1 MPETDSAL
9 LPTYARLPVRFV
21 RGQGCRLW
29 DENGDEYLDAV
40 AGIAVCALGHCH
52 PRRNCGPARTG
63 GHPGA
68 HLQPLR
74 DRAAGGS
81 WQAGWPRLPAWNA
94 PFFCNSG
101 AEANECALKIARLH
115 AARKNITSPEV
126 LVVEGAFHGRT
137 LMTLSASSGARVRD
151 GFAPYAEGF
160 VRVGFNDLPM
170 MQAALA
176 QHPNAVA
183 VLIEPI
189 QGEGGVRPVDDDYLV
204 GLRKLC
210 DAHDVLMILD
220 EVQTGMGRTGRLF
233 AYQHAGILPDAVT
246 LAKALGNGYPIGA
259 CLTRGAAAT
268 ALAAGQHGTT
278 FGGSHLAC
286 RVGLSVLD
294 ALDKEQLLERA
305 EQLGNTLMERFHAA
319 LAELPGIESIR
330 GRGLMIGI
338 ELSEPVPDLVARA
351 LQARLLINVTQE
363 RVVRLLPP
371 LVMSDEEADLL
382 CERLIPL
389 LAEAAGGTA

>member
-1 MPETDSAL
+1 MSDTDSAL
-9 LPTYARLPVRFV
+9 LPTYARLPVRLV

-29 DENGDEYLDAV
+29 DENGNEYLDAV

-52 PRRNCGPARTG
+52 PGVTA
-63 GHPGA
+63 A
-68 HLQPLR
+68 LR
-74 DRAAGGS
+74 E
-81 WQAGWPRLPAWNA
+81 QAGTLVHTSNLYQVGSQEALARRLTEASGMERA
-94 PFFCNSG
+94 FFCNSG

-115 AARKNITSPEV
+115 GARKNIASPEV

-137 LMTLSASSGARVRD
+137 LMALSASSGARVRE

-160 VRVGFNDLPM
+160 VRVGFNDLSM

-210 DAHDVLMILD
+210 DAHDVLLILD

-233 AYQHAGILPDAVT
+233 AYQHTDILPDAVT

-268 ALAAGQHGTT
+268 AMTAGQHGTT

-286 RVGLSVLD
+286 QVGLSVLD
-294 ALDKEQLLERA
+294 ALEKEQLLERA
-305 EQLGNTLMERFHAA
+305 EQLGNTLMERFHAT
-319 LAELPGIESIR
+319 LSDLPGIESIR

-338 ELSEPVPDLVARA
+338 ELGEPAPDLVTRA

-382 CERLIPL
+382 CERLIPI

>member
-52 PRRNCGPARTG
+52 PDVTAV
-63 GHPGA
+63 
-68 HLQPLR
+68 LR
-74 DRAAGGS
+74 E
-81 WQAGWPRLPAWNA
+81 QAGVLVHTSNLYGIEPQEALASRLTTASGMERA
-94 PFFCNSG
+94 FFCNSG

-115 AARKNITSPEV
+115 AARKNIASPEV

-170 MQAALA
+170 MQAAIA

-189 QGEGGVRPVDDDYLV
+189 QGEGGVRPVDDDYLI

-286 RVGLSVLD
+286 QVGLSVLD
-294 ALDKEQLLERA
+294 ALEKEQLLERA
-305 EQLGNTLMERFHAA
+305 EQLGNTLMERFHAT

-338 ELSEPVPDLVARA
+338 ELSEPAPDLVARA
-351 LQARLLINVTQE
+351 LQAHLLINVTQE

>member
-1 MPETDSAL
+1 MTDSVL

-52 PRRNCGPARTG
+52 PDVTAV
-63 GHPGA
+63 
-68 HLQPLR
+68 LR
-74 DRAAGGS
+74 E
-81 WQAGWPRLPAWNA
+81 QAGVLIHTSNLYRIEPQETLASRLTEASGMERA
-94 PFFCNSG
+94 FFCNSG

-176 QHPNAVA
+176 KHPNAVA

-210 DAHDVLMILD
+210 DAHDVLLILD

-259 CLTRGAAAT
+259 CLTRGTAAA
-268 ALAAGQHGTT
+268 ALTAGQHGTT

-338 ELSEPVPDLVARA
+338 ELSEPVPDLVAQA

-363 RVVRLLPP
+363 RVIRLLPP

>member
-1 MPETDSAL
+1 MTDSAL

-52 PRRNCGPARTG
+52 PDVTAV
-63 GHPGA
+63 
-68 HLQPLR
+68 LR
-74 DRAAGGS
+74 E
-81 WQAGWPRLPAWNA
+81 QAGVLVHTSNLYRIEPQEALANRLAEVSGMERA
-94 PFFCNSG
+94 FFCNSG

-210 DAHDVLMILD
+210 DAHDALLILD

-233 AYQHAGILPDAVT
+233 AYQHTDILPDAVT

-268 ALAAGQHGTT
+268 ALTAGQHGTT

-319 LAELPGIESIR
+319 LAKLPGIESIR

-363 RVVRLLPP
+363 RVIRLLPP

>member
-1 MPETDSAL
+1 MIDTNSAL

-21 RGQGCRLW
+21 RGLGCRLW
-29 DENGDEYLDAV
+29 DEDGNEYLDAV

-52 PRRNCGPARTG
+52 PGVTAALREQANVLVHTSNLYQIGPQEALARRLTEASGME
-63 GHPGA
+63 
-68 HLQPLR
+68 
-74 DRAAGGS
+74 RA
-81 WQAGWPRLPAWNA
+81 
-94 PFFCNSG
+94 FFCNSG

-115 AARKNITSPEV
+115 GARKNIASPEV

-151 GFAPYAEGF
+151 GYAPYAEGF

-176 QHPNAVA
+176 QHPNTVA

-189 QGEGGVRPVDDDYLV
+189 QGEGGVRPVDGDYLT

-210 DAHDVLMILD
+210 DAHDVLLILD

-233 AYQHAGILPDAVT
+233 AYQHADILPDAVT

-268 ALAAGQHGTT
+268 AMAAGQHGTT

-286 RVGLSVLD
+286 QVGLSVLD
-294 ALDKEQLLERA
+294 ALEEEQLLERA
-305 EQLGNTLMERFHAA
+305 EQLGNTLMGRLNTA
-319 LAELPGIESIR
+319 LANLPGIESIR

-338 ELSEPVPDLVARA
+338 ELSEPVPDLVMRA

-363 RVVRLLPP
+363 RVIRLLPP
-371 LVMSDEEADLL
+371 LVMSDEEADML
-382 CERLIPL
+382 CERLIPIL
-389 LAEAAGGTA
+389 TEAAEGTA

>member
-52 PRRNCGPARTG
+52 PDVTAV
-63 GHPGA
+63 
-68 HLQPLR
+68 LR
-74 DRAAGGS
+74 E
-81 WQAGWPRLPAWNA
+81 QAGIMVHTSNLYGIEPQEALASRLAEA
-94 PFFCNSG
+94 SGMERAFFCNSG

-338 ELSEPVPDLVARA
+338 ELGEPVPDLAARA

-389 LAEAAGGTA
+389 LAEAAGGMA

>member
-1 MPETDSAL
+1 MTDSAL

-52 PRRNCGPARTG
+52 PDVTAV
-63 GHPGA
+63 
-68 HLQPLR
+68 LR
-74 DRAAGGS
+74 EQADVLVHTSNLYQIEPQEALASRLTEASGMERA
-81 WQAGWPRLPAWNA
+81 
-94 PFFCNSG
+94 FFCNSG

-176 QHPNAVA
+176 QRPDAVA

-210 DAHDVLMILD
+210 DAHDVLLILD

-268 ALAAGQHGTT
+268 ALTAGQHGTT

-294 ALDKEQLLERA
+294 ALDKEKLLERA

-363 RVVRLLPP
+363 RVIRLLPP

-389 LAEAAGGTA
+389 LVEAAGGTA

>member
-1 MPETDSAL
+1 MLETDSAL

-21 RGQGCRLW
+21 RGQGCQLW
-29 DENGDEYLDAV
+29 DENGNEYLDAI

-52 PRRNCGPARTG
+52 PDVTAT
-63 GHPGA
+63 
-68 HLQPLR
+68 LR
-74 DRAAGGS
+74 E
-81 WQAGWPRLPAWNA
+81 QAGTLAHTSNLYQIEPQEALASRLAEA
-94 PFFCNSG
+94 SGMERAFFCNSG

-115 AARKNITSPEV
+115 AARKNIASPEV

-210 DAHDVLMILD
+210 DAHDALLILD

-268 ALAAGQHGTT
+268 ALTAGQHGTT

-338 ELSEPVPDLVARA
+338 ELSEPAPDLVARA

-363 RVVRLLPP
+363 RVIRLLPP

-389 LAEAAGGTA
+389 LAEVAGGTA

>member
-52 PRRNCGPARTG
+52 PDVTAV
-63 GHPGA
+63 
-68 HLQPLR
+68 LR
-74 DRAAGGS
+74 E
-81 WQAGWPRLPAWNA
+81 QAGVLVHTSNLYGIEPQETLAGRLAEA
-94 PFFCNSG
+94 SGMERVFFCNSG

-210 DAHDVLMILD
+210 DTHDVLMILD

-294 ALDKEQLLERA
+294 ALEKEQLLERA
-305 EQLGNTLMERFHAA
+305 EQLGNTLMARFHAA

-330 GRGLMIGI
+330 GRGLMVGI
-338 ELSEPVPDLVARA
+338 ELSESVPDLVARA

>member
-52 PRRNCGPARTG
+52 PDVTAV
-63 GHPGA
+63 
-68 HLQPLR
+68 LR
-74 DRAAGGS
+74 E
-81 WQAGWPRLPAWNA
+81 QAGVLIHTSNLYRIEPQEALASRLAEA
-94 PFFCNSG
+94 SGMERAFFCNSG

-151 GFAPYAEGF
+151 SFAPYAEGF

-233 AYQHAGILPDAVT
+233 AYQHAGILPDVVT

-338 ELSEPVPDLVARA
+338 ELSEPAPDLAARA

-371 LVMSDEEADLL
+371 LVMSGEEADLL

>member
-1 MPETDSAL
+1 MSDIDSAL

-29 DENGDEYLDAV
+29 DENGDEYLDAI

-52 PRRNCGPARTG
+52 PGVTA
-63 GHPGA
+63 A
-68 HLQPLR
+68 LR
-74 DRAAGGS
+74 E
-81 WQAGWPRLPAWNA
+81 QAGTLVHTSNLYQVGPQEALARRLTGASGMERA
-94 PFFCNSG
+94 FFCNSG

-115 AARKNITSPEV
+115 GARKNIGSPEV

-137 LMTLSASSGARVRD
+137 LMALSASSGARVRE

-189 QGEGGVRPVDDDYLV
+189 QGEGGVRPIDDDYLA

-210 DAHDVLMILD
+210 DAHDVLLILD

-233 AYQHAGILPDAVT
+233 AYQHADILPDAVT

-268 ALAAGQHGTT
+268 AMTAGQHGTT

-286 RVGLSVLD
+286 QVGLSVLD
-294 ALDKEQLLERA
+294 ALEEEQLPERA
-305 EQLGNTLMERFHAA
+305 EQLGNTLMERFHTA
-319 LAELPGIESIR
+319 LADLPGIESIR

-338 ELSEPVPDLVARA
+338 ELGEPVPDLVMRA

-382 CERLIPL
+382 CERLIPI

>member
-1 MPETDSAL
+1 MTDSAL

-52 PRRNCGPARTG
+52 PDVTAV
-63 GHPGA
+63 
-68 HLQPLR
+68 LR
-74 DRAAGGS
+74 E
-81 WQAGWPRLPAWNA
+81 QAGVLVHTSNLYRIEPQEALANRLAEA
-94 PFFCNSG
+94 SGMERAFFCNSG

-151 GFAPYAEGF
+151 GFAPYAKGF

-210 DAHDVLMILD
+210 DAHDVLLILD

-233 AYQHAGILPDAVT
+233 AYQHADILPDVVT

-268 ALAAGQHGTT
+268 ALTAGQHGTT

-294 ALDKEQLLERA
+294 ALDKEKLLERA

-363 RVVRLLPP
+363 RVIRLLPP

>member
-52 PRRNCGPARTG
+52 PDVTAV
-63 GHPGA
+63 
-68 HLQPLR
+68 LR
-74 DRAAGGS
+74 E
-81 WQAGWPRLPAWNA
+81 QAGVLVHTSNLYGIEPQEALASRLAEA
-94 PFFCNSG
+94 SGMERAFFCNSG

-115 AARKNITSPEV
+115 AARKNIASPEV

-294 ALDKEQLLERA
+294 ALEKEQLLERA
-305 EQLGNTLMERFHAA
+305 EQLGNTLMERFHAT

-338 ELSEPVPDLVARA
+338 ELSEPAPDLVARA
-351 LQARLLINVTQE
+351 LQTHLLINVTQE

>member
-1 MPETDSAL
+1 MLETDSAL

-52 PRRNCGPARTG
+52 PDVTA
-63 GHPGA
+63 A
-68 HLQPLR
+68 LR
-74 DRAAGGS
+74 E
-81 WQAGWPRLPAWNA
+81 QAGVLVHTSNLYRIEPQEALANRLVEASGMERA
-94 PFFCNSG
+94 FFCNSG

-137 LMTLSASSGARVRD
+137 LMTLSASSGTRVRE

-160 VRVGFNDLPM
+160 VRVAFNDLPM

-210 DAHDVLMILD
+210 DAHDALLILD
-220 EVQTGMGRTGRLF
+220 EVQTGMGRTGQLF
-233 AYQHAGILPDAVT
+233 AYQHADILPDIVT

-268 ALAAGQHGTT
+268 ALTAGQHGTT

-294 ALDKEQLLERA
+294 ALDKEQLLERV
-305 EQLGNTLMERFHAA
+305 EQLGNTLMKRFHAA
-319 LAELPGIESIR
+319 LVELPGIESIR

-363 RVVRLLPP
+363 RVIRLLPP
-371 LVMSDEEADLL
+371 LVMNDEEADLL

-389 LAEAAGGTA
+389 LAEVAGGTA

>member
-52 PRRNCGPARTG
+52 PDVTAV
-63 GHPGA
+63 
-68 HLQPLR
+68 LR
-74 DRAAGGS
+74 E
-81 WQAGWPRLPAWNA
+81 QAGVLVHTSNLYGIEPQEALASRLAEA
-94 PFFCNSG
+94 SGMERAFFCNSG

-126 LVVEGAFHGRT
+126 LVVEDAFHGRT

-338 ELSEPVPDLVARA
+338 ELGEPVPDLAARA
-351 LQARLLINVTQE
+351 LQARLLINVTQQ

>member
-1 MPETDSAL
+1 MTDSAL

-52 PRRNCGPARTG
+52 PDVTAV
-63 GHPGA
+63 
-68 HLQPLR
+68 LR
-74 DRAAGGS
+74 EQVGVLVHTSNLYRIEPQEALANRLAEASGMERA
-81 WQAGWPRLPAWNA
+81 
-94 PFFCNSG
+94 FFCNSG

-210 DAHDVLMILD
+210 DAHDALLILD

-268 ALAAGQHGTT
+268 ALTAGQHGTT

-294 ALDKEQLLERA
+294 ALDREQLPERA
-305 EQLGNTLMERFHAA
+305 EQLGKTLMERFHAA

-363 RVVRLLPP
+363 RVIRLLPP

>member
-1 MPETDSAL
+1 MLETDSAL

-52 PRRNCGPARTG
+52 PDVTAV
-63 GHPGA
+63 
-68 HLQPLR
+68 LR
-74 DRAAGGS
+74 E
-81 WQAGWPRLPAWNA
+81 QAGILVHTSNLYRIEPQETLASRLTEASGMERA
-94 PFFCNSG
+94 FFCNSG

-210 DAHDVLMILD
+210 DAHDALLILD

-268 ALAAGQHGTT
+268 ALTAGQHGTT

-338 ELSEPVPDLVARA
+338 ELSEPVPDLVALA

-363 RVVRLLPP
+363 RVIRLLPP

-389 LAEAAGGTA
+389 LTEVAGGTA

>member
-52 PRRNCGPARTG
+52 PDVTAV
-63 GHPGA
+63 
-68 HLQPLR
+68 LR
-74 DRAAGGS
+74 E
-81 WQAGWPRLPAWNA
+81 QAGVLVHTSNLYGIEPQEALASRLAEA
-94 PFFCNSG
+94 SGMERAFFCNSG

-338 ELSEPVPDLVARA
+338 ELSEPAPDLVARA
-351 LQARLLINVTQE
+351 LQAHLLINVTQE

-389 LAEAAGGTA
+389 LAEAAGGMA

>member
-52 PRRNCGPARTG
+52 PDVTAV
-63 GHPGA
+63 
-68 HLQPLR
+68 LR
-74 DRAAGGS
+74 E
-81 WQAGWPRLPAWNA
+81 QAGVLVHTSNLYGIEPQEALASRLAEA
-94 PFFCNSG
+94 SGMERAFFCNSG

-319 LAELPGIESIR
+319 LADLPGIESIR

-338 ELSEPVPDLVARA
+338 ELGEPVPDLAARA
-351 LQARLLINVTQE
+351 LQARLLVNVTQE

-389 LAEAAGGTA
+389 LAEAAGGMA

>member
-52 PRRNCGPARTG
+52 PDVTAV
-63 GHPGA
+63 
-68 HLQPLR
+68 LR
-74 DRAAGGS
+74 E
-81 WQAGWPRLPAWNA
+81 QAGVLVHTSNLYGIEPQEALASRLAEA
-94 PFFCNSG
+94 SGMERAFFCNSG
-101 AEANECALKIARLH
+101 AEANECALKITRLH

-210 DAHDVLMILD
+210 DTHDVLMILD

-268 ALAAGQHGTT
+268 ALAAGQHGAT

-338 ELSEPVPDLVARA
+338 ELGEPVPDLAARA
-351 LQARLLINVTQE
+351 LQARLLVNVTQQ

>member
-29 DENGDEYLDAV
+29 DENGDEYLDAI

-52 PRRNCGPARTG
+52 PDVTAV
-63 GHPGA
+63 
-68 HLQPLR
+68 LR
-74 DRAAGGS
+74 E
-81 WQAGWPRLPAWNA
+81 QAGVLVHTSNLYGIEPQEALASRLAEA
-94 PFFCNSG
+94 SGMERAFFCNSG

-160 VRVGFNDLPM
+160 ARVGFNDLPM

-233 AYQHAGILPDAVT
+233 AYQHAGILPDVVT

-294 ALDKEQLLERA
+294 ALEKEQLLERA
-305 EQLGNTLMERFHAA
+305 EQLGNTLMKRFHAA

-338 ELSEPVPDLVARA
+338 ELSEPVSDLVARA
-351 LQARLLINVTQE
+351 LRARLLINVTQE

>member
-1 MPETDSAL
+1 MLETDSAL

-29 DENGDEYLDAV
+29 DENGNEYLDAV

-52 PRRNCGPARTG
+52 PDVTAT
-63 GHPGA
+63 
-68 HLQPLR
+68 LR
-74 DRAAGGS
+74 E
-81 WQAGWPRLPAWNA
+81 QAGTLVHTSNLYQIEPQEALASRLAEA
-94 PFFCNSG
+94 SGMERAFFCNSG

-189 QGEGGVRPVDDDYLV
+189 QGEGGVRPIDDDYLV

-210 DAHDVLMILD
+210 DAHDTLLILD

-268 ALAAGQHGTT
+268 ALTAGQHGTT

-305 EQLGNTLMERFHAA
+305 EQLGNTLMKRFHAA

-351 LQARLLINVTQE
+351 LQAGLLINVTQE
-363 RVVRLLPP
+363 RVIRLLPP

-389 LAEAAGGTA
+389 LAEVAGGTA

>member
-1 MPETDSAL
+1 MTDSAL

-52 PRRNCGPARTG
+52 PDVTAV
-63 GHPGA
+63 
-68 HLQPLR
+68 LR
-74 DRAAGGS
+74 E
-81 WQAGWPRLPAWNA
+81 QAGALIHTSNLYQIEPQEALASRLAEA
-94 PFFCNSG
+94 SGMERAFFCNSG

-137 LMTLSASSGARVRD
+137 LMTLSASSGARVRE

-160 VRVGFNDLPM
+160 VRVAFNDLPM

-210 DAHDVLMILD
+210 DAHDALLILD
-220 EVQTGMGRTGRLF
+220 EVQTGMGRTGWLF

-268 ALAAGQHGTT
+268 ALTAGQHGTT

-305 EQLGNTLMERFHAA
+305 EQLGNTLMERFNTA

>member
-52 PRRNCGPARTG
+52 PDVTA
-63 GHPGA
+63 A
-68 HLQPLR
+68 LR
-74 DRAAGGS
+74 E
-81 WQAGWPRLPAWNA
+81 QAGVLVHTSNLYGIEPQEALASRLTTASGMERA
-94 PFFCNSG
+94 FFCNSG
-101 AEANECALKIARLH
+101 AEANECALKIARRH
-115 AARKNITSPEV
+115 AARKNIASPEV

-189 QGEGGVRPVDDDYLV
+189 QGEGGVRPVDDDYLA

-294 ALDKEQLLERA
+294 ALEKGQLLERA

-319 LAELPGIESIR
+319 LAGLPGIESVR

-338 ELSEPVPDLVARA
+338 ELSEPAPDLVARA

-371 LVMSDEEADLL
+371 LVMSDEEAGLL

>member
-1 MPETDSAL
+1 MTDTDSAL

-52 PRRNCGPARTG
+52 PDVTAI
-63 GHPGA
+63 
-68 HLQPLR
+68 LR
-74 DRAAGGS
+74 E
-81 WQAGWPRLPAWNA
+81 QAGVLVHTSNLYRIEPQEALASRLAGA
-94 PFFCNSG
+94 SGMERAFFCNSG

-115 AARKNITSPEV
+115 AARKNIASPEV

-137 LMTLSASSGARVRD
+137 LMTLSASSGARVRE

-160 VRVGFNDLPM
+160 VRVAFNDLPM

-210 DAHDVLMILD
+210 DAHDALLILD

-319 LAELPGIESIR
+319 RAELPGIESIR

-338 ELSEPVPDLVARA
+338 ELGEPAPDLVARA

-389 LAEAAGGTA
+389 LAGAAGGTA

>member
-1 MPETDSAL
+1 MTDSAL

-29 DENGDEYLDAV
+29 DENGDEYLDSV

-52 PRRNCGPARTG
+52 PDVTAI
-63 GHPGA
+63 
-68 HLQPLR
+68 LR
-74 DRAAGGS
+74 E
-81 WQAGWPRLPAWNA
+81 QAGVLVHTSNLYQIEPQEALANRLTEASGMERA
-94 PFFCNSG
+94 FFCNSG

-160 VRVGFNDLPM
+160 VRVAFNDLPM

-210 DAHDVLMILD
+210 DAHDVLLILD

-259 CLTRGAAAT
+259 CLTRGVAAT
-268 ALAAGQHGTT
+268 ALTAGQHGTT

-286 RVGLSVLD
+286 QVGLSVLD

-371 LVMSDEEADLL
+371 LVMSDEEANLL

>member
-52 PRRNCGPARTG
+52 PDVTAV
-63 GHPGA
+63 
-68 HLQPLR
+68 LR
-74 DRAAGGS
+74 E
-81 WQAGWPRLPAWNA
+81 QAGILVHTSNLYGIEPQEALASRLAEA
-94 PFFCNSG
+94 SGMERAFFCNSG
-101 AEANECALKIARLH
+101 AEANECALKIARSH

-137 LMTLSASSGARVRD
+137 LMTLSASSGARVRN

-160 VRVGFNDLPM
+160 VRVGFNDLST
-170 MQAALA
+170 MQGALA

-189 QGEGGVRPVDDDYLV
+189 QGEGGVRPAGDDYLV

-210 DAHDVLMILD
+210 DAHDALLILD

-294 ALDKEQLLERA
+294 ALENGQLLERA

-351 LQARLLINVTQE
+351 LQSRLLINVTQE

>member
-1 MPETDSAL
+1 MTNSAL
-9 LPTYARLPVRFV
+9 LPTYTRLPVRFV

-52 PRRNCGPARTG
+52 PDVTAI
-63 GHPGA
+63 
-68 HLQPLR
+68 LR
-74 DRAAGGS
+74 E
-81 WQAGWPRLPAWNA
+81 QAGVLVHTSNLYQIEPQEALANRLVEASGMERA
-94 PFFCNSG
+94 FFCNSG

-210 DAHDVLMILD
+210 DARDALLILD

-268 ALAAGQHGTT
+268 ALTAGQHGTT

-294 ALDKEQLLERA
+294 ALDKEQLLKRA

-319 LAELPGIESIR
+319 LAGLPGIESIR

-363 RVVRLLPP
+363 RVIRLLPP

>member
-1 MPETDSAL
+1 MTDSAL

-52 PRRNCGPARTG
+52 PDVTAV
-63 GHPGA
+63 
-68 HLQPLR
+68 LR
-74 DRAAGGS
+74 E
-81 WQAGWPRLPAWNA
+81 QAGVLVHTSNLYRISPQETLASRLTEASGMERA
-94 PFFCNSG
+94 FFCNSG

-210 DAHDVLMILD
+210 DAHDALLILD

-268 ALAAGQHGTT
+268 ALTAGQHGTT

-363 RVVRLLPP
+363 RVIRLLPP
-371 LVMSDEEADLL
+371 LVMSDEEANLL

>member
-1 MPETDSAL
+1 MTDNDSAL

-29 DENGDEYLDAV
+29 DEDGNEYLDAV

-52 PRRNCGPARTG
+52 PSVTET
-63 GHPGA
+63 
-68 HLQPLR
+68 LR
-74 DRAAGGS
+74 E
-81 WQAGWPRLPAWNA
+81 QAGVLVHTSNLYQIGPQETLARRLTEASGMERA
-94 PFFCNSG
+94 FFCNSG

-115 AARKNITSPEV
+115 GARKNITSPEV
-126 LVVEGAFHGRT
+126 LVAEGAFHGRT

-160 VRVGFNDLPM
+160 VRAGFNDLPM
-170 MQAALA
+170 MQATLA

-189 QGEGGVRPVDDDYLV
+189 QGEGGVRPVDDDYLA

-210 DAHDVLMILD
+210 DAHDVLLILD

-233 AYQHAGILPDAVT
+233 AYQHADILPDVVT

-268 ALAAGQHGTT
+268 AMAAGQHGTT

-286 RVGLSVLD
+286 QVGLSVLD
-294 ALDKEQLLERA
+294 ALEEEQLLERA
-305 EQLGNTLMERFHAA
+305 ERLGNTLMERFHSA
-319 LAELPGIESIR
+319 LANLPGIESIR

-338 ELSEPVPDLVARA
+338 ELSEPVPDLVMRA

-363 RVVRLLPP
+363 RVIRLLPP
-371 LVMSDEEADLL
+371 LVMSDEEADML
-382 CERLIPL
+382 CERLTPIL
-389 LAEAAGGTA
+389 TETAGGTA

>member
-52 PRRNCGPARTG
+52 PGVTAV
-63 GHPGA
+63 
-68 HLQPLR
+68 LR
-74 DRAAGGS
+74 E
-81 WQAGWPRLPAWNA
+81 QAGVLVHTSNLYGIEPQEALASRLAEA
-94 PFFCNSG
+94 SGMERAFFCNSG

-319 LAELPGIESIR
+319 LADLPGIESIR

-338 ELSEPVPDLVARA
+338 ELGEPVPDLAARA
-351 LQARLLINVTQE
+351 LQARLLVNVTQE

-389 LAEAAGGTA
+389 LAEAAGGMA

>member
-1 MPETDSAL
+1 MSDTDSAL

-29 DENGDEYLDAV
+29 DENGDEYLDSV
-40 AGIAVCALGHCH
+40 AGLAVCALGHCH
-52 PRRNCGPARTG
+52 PGVTTA
-63 GHPGA
+63 
-68 HLQPLR
+68 LR
-74 DRAAGGS
+74 E
-81 WQAGWPRLPAWNA
+81 QAGTLIHTSNLYQVGAQEALARRLTEASGMERA
-94 PFFCNSG
+94 FFCNSG

-115 AARKNITSPEV
+115 GARKNIASPEV

-137 LMTLSASSGARVRD
+137 LMALSASSGARVRE
-151 GFAPYAEGF
+151 GFSPYAEGF
-160 VRVGFNDLPM
+160 VRVGFNDLSM

-176 QHPNAVA
+176 QHPNVVA

-210 DAHDVLMILD
+210 DAHDVLLILD

-233 AYQHAGILPDAVT
+233 AYQHTDILPDAVT

-268 ALAAGQHGTT
+268 AMTAGQHGTT

-286 RVGLSVLD
+286 QVGLSVLD
-294 ALDKEQLLERA
+294 ALEKEQLLERA

-319 LAELPGIESIR
+319 LADLPGIESIR

-338 ELSEPVPDLVARA
+338 ELGEPAPDLVMRA

-382 CERLIPL
+382 CERLIPI